1 MTKKEQALIE
11 QYAKSLVQ
19 VCQERD
25 TLEALQADV
34 LAILEVFKATN
45 LAKTLSS
52 LAVPRAK
59 KLELV
64 RQLQGDNIIYLNNFL
79 EVMLQNER
87 EAYLYQVLLRVL
99 SGLASVSNQYDVT
112 VTSAVPLSEE
122 QKQRVRT
129 VVSKRLAVK
138 TGRLIEKVDPSLIGG
153 FMISVNNKV
162 IDTSI
167 RRQLQAFKMNLK

>member
-1 MTKKEQALIE
+1 M
-11 QYAKSLVQ
+11 Q

-59 KLELV
+59 RLELV
-64 RQLQGDNIIYLNNFL
+64 RQLQGDNIVYLNNLL

-87 EAYLYQVLLRVL
+87 EAYLYQVLLRV
-99 SGLASVSNQYDVT
+99 
-112 VTSAVPLSEE
+112 
-122 QKQRVRT
+122 
-129 VVSKRLAVK
+129 
-138 TGRLIEKVDPSLIGG
+138 
-153 FMISVNNKV
+153 F
-162 IDTSI
+162 I
-167 RRQLQAFKMNLK
+167 RAG

>member
-64 RQLQGDNIIYLNNFL
+64 RQLQGDNIIYLNNFF
-79 EVMLQNER
+79 R
-87 EAYLYQVLLRVL
+87 SYA
-99 SGLASVSNQYDVT
+99 A
-112 VTSAVPLSEE
+112 
-122 QKQRVRT
+122 K
-129 VVSKRLAVK
+129 
-138 TGRLIEKVDPSLIGG
+138 
-153 FMISVNNKV
+153 
-162 IDTSI
+162 
-167 RRQLQAFKMNLK
+167 